1 MSEFPAYQ
9 TAPQYDRPV
18 GWHAH
23 PLRVMSIVT
32 VVLVAITV
40 LLNSASVLGGLYADD
55 ADTVSALS
63 TVAIIAYLG
72 AGIAFVT
79 WERRARTN
87 LDAFGVWGLK
97 WGPGWTL
104 GGWFIPLAN
113 VVIPILVLGEIDKAT
128 ATRAAA
134 VRESEFGWGASD
146 AGRPI
151 FIFWAVSWPVNS
163 FAGYAA
169 VALSSSSFAM
179 VGVAITVLV
188 EVAAGVAAI
197 LLVLRITNSQEMLRR
212 TRPEAPPTAPPPPPA
227 AWPESAV

>member
-9 TAPQYDRPV
+9 AAPQNNRPS
-18 GWHAH
+18 GWPTH
-23 PLRVMSIVT
+23 PLRVMSIITMVM
-32 VVLVAITV
+32 VAVTV
-40 LLNSASVLGGLYADD
+40 LLNSATVLDGLLAAD
-55 ADTVSALS
+55 ADMVKTLS
-63 TVAIIAYLG
+63 TLTVLTYLG

-87 LDAFGVWGLK
+87 LDAFGVRGLK

-113 VVIPILVLGEIDKAT
+113 LVIPVLVLGEIDKAT

-146 AGRPI
+146 TGRPI
-151 FIFWAVSWPVNS
+151 FVFWAVAWPVNVVAS
-163 FAGYAA
+163 YVAA
-169 VALSSSSFAM
+169 ALSSSYATA
-179 VGVAITVLV
+179 GAAIRVLV

-212 TRPEAPPTAPPPPPA
+212 TRPEALPTAPPPAPA
-227 AWPESAV
+227 AWPEPGV